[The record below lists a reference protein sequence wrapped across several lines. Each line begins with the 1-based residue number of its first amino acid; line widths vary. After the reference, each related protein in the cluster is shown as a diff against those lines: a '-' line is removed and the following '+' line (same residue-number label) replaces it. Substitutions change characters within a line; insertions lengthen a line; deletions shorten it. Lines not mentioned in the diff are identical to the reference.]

1 MKEKPHSFYTI
12 RLLRDSRAYWP
23 GFAALLLLAGISALL
38 QAGVSLLWGELV
50 DGGIMG
56 DKAAV
61 VSSFLYLAVF
71 CLLQAA
77 VALVNDPLNAVTT
90 EGMFNRIRER
100 VFQVLHSVDYAA
112 AGKLL
117 HTGDLVSRMGSDMEE
132 LCEIFAG
139 QYTWYL
145 YTVGEALAA
154 AAACLFLCPVLGV
167 FYLAVLPVTI
177 FLLQRFT
184 ASMTQRQRSAS
195 ADTGRGMN
203 VAAETLHH
211 LETVKAYGAEALF
224 GREFDACIDTAAR
237 ARAAN
242 ERSNAAVTGLQYM
255 TALLQL
261 GILFGG
267 GILCVEKGLIS
278 AGGLIAF
285 ATLSRKV
292 KAAVDLLSRMAGT
305 WRKSEALSQRICELL
320 DLPGEDGKSSAGVV
334 RGDINDGEV
343 QEGIYDRKVQQD
355 ISEKIVREHISD
367 GEKQGGDFR
376 YSCEAGRTESE
387 RSIVE
392 GSVGSVKALQPD
404 VMVQCRPDREHRR
417 FLEEGE
423 SGDMGGTENLPETD
437 VLLEIRN
444 LYFSYEDKH
453 VLEDLRLS
461 IGAGQHVAVLGP
473 SGCGKTTLLRIICGF
488 YRCGRGQVFFRGR
501 DLSDWEPEALRRHLS
516 LVSQQAGL
524 LRGSVS
530 ENVSAMAEGAGE
542 EEVRAALSAASA
554 WEFVTGMENGTASDV
569 GESGNRL
576 SGGQKQRIALARAF
590 YKDADLMILDEPT
603 SALDPVTEQEIK
615 RTMMRMLQ
623 GRAALIITHRTAL
636 VSDVDYI
643 YCMDEQGRIR
653 EEGSPGE
660 LMDRRGYYYHIVAAE
675 NQSVQGRA
683 FIEEGKA

>member
-1 MKEKPHSFYTI
+1 MKNKPHSFYTI

-38 QAGVSLLWGELV
+38 QARVSLLWGELV

-61 VSSFLYLAVF
+61 ASSFLYLAVF
-71 CLLQAA
+71 CLLQAG

-242 ERSNAAVTGLQYM
+242 ERSNAAVMGLQYM

-267 GILCVEKGLIS
+267 GILCVEKGLIT

-285 ATLSRKV
+285 AALSRKV

-320 DLPGEDGKSSAGVV
+320 DLPGEDGESSAREVH
-334 RGDINDGEV
+334 GDINDGEV

-355 ISEKIVREHISD
+355 ISEKIVREHI
-367 GEKQGGDFR
+367 
-376 YSCEAGRTESE
+376 
-387 RSIVE
+387 
-392 GSVGSVKALQPD
+392 
-404 VMVQCRPDREHRR
+404 
-417 FLEEGE
+417 
-423 SGDMGGTENLPETD
+423 DM
-437 VLLEIRN
+437 LLEIRN
-444 LYFSYEDKH
+444 LQFSYEDKY
-453 VLEDLRLS
+453 VLENLRLS
-461 IGAGQHVAVLGP
+461 VGFGQHVAVLGP

-501 DLSDWEPEALRRHLS
+501 DLSDWETEGLRRHLS

-542 EEVRAALSAASA
+542 EKVRAALSAASA
-554 WEFVTGMENGTASDV
+554 WEFVTEMEDGTTSDV

-660 LMDRRGYYYHIVAAE
+660 LMDRRGYYYHTVKAE

-683 FIEEGKA
+683 FIEEGKAWQES

>member
-1 MKEKPHSFYTI
+1 MGDFLKKKPQYSYTI
-12 RLLRDSRAYWP
+12 RLLRDSKAYWP
-23 GFAALLLLAGISALL
+23 GFFALLVLAGISALL
-38 QAGVSLLWGELV
+38 QTRVSLLWGELV

-56 DKAAV
+56 DKTTVA
-61 VSSFLYLAVF
+61 SSFLYLAVF
-71 CLLQAA
+71 CLLQAG

-145 YTVGEALAA
+145 YTAGEALAA
-154 AAACLFLCPVLGV
+154 TAACLFLCPVLGV
-167 FYLAVLPVTI
+167 LYLAVLPVTV
-177 FLLQRFT
+177 FLLQRLT

-195 ADTGRGMN
+195 VDTGRGMN

-224 GREFDACIDTAAR
+224 CGEFDAHIDTAAR

-285 ATLSRKV
+285 AALSRKV
-292 KAAVDLLSRMAGT
+292 KAAIDLLSRMAGT

-320 DLPGEDGKSSAGVV
+320 DLPGEDGERSAREVH
-334 RGDINDGEV
+334 GDIFDGEV
-343 QEGIYDRKVQQD
+343 QEG
-355 ISEKIVREHISD
+355 
-367 GEKQGGDFR
+367 
-376 YSCEAGRTESE
+376 
-387 RSIVE
+387 
-392 GSVGSVKALQPD
+392 
-404 VMVQCRPDREHRR
+404 
-417 FLEEGE
+417 
-423 SGDMGGTENLPETD
+423 MGGTENLPETD

-444 LYFSYEDKH
+444 LHFSYEDKH
-453 VLEDLRLS
+453 VLEGLRLS

-501 DLSDWEPEALRRHLS
+501 DINDWKPEELRGHLS

-530 ENVSAMAEGAGE
+530 ENVSAMAEAVGE
-542 EEVRAALSAASA
+542 EEVRAALSTASA
-554 WEFVTGMENGTASDV
+554 WEFVTEMENGTASDV

-590 YKDADLMILDEPT
+590 YKDAELMILDEPT
-603 SALDPVTEQEIK
+603 SALDLVTEQEIK
-615 RTMMRMLQ
+615 RTMMSMLQ
-623 GRAALIITHRTAL
+623 GRGALIITHRTAL

-660 LMDRRGYYYHIVAAE
+660 LMDRRGYYYHIVKAE
-675 NQSVQGRA
+675 NQSAQGRVPKDA
-683 FIEEGKA
+683 